1 MVSKYLP
8 SECPE
13 CGASVSIRGGELIC
27 NKCGLV
33 LAGDLPDDSFSR
45 SEIKARVES
54 MPLARPQALPGRLGH
69 AQRHINRTSDRNMA
83 FALSYIRR
91 LTQSLCLP
99 TDTAVEAIKH
109 YKRAFSMKVI
119 QGRNIE
125 VLAAALTYAA
135 SRQMRIPRT
144 LKEICAVAD
153 LPERDVFR
161 TYKWLSRLL
170 RLKCPVCRPD
180 DYLFRFAN
188 ILEHGE
194 KAKTRAL
201 EILSKMPND
210 GNRSPTT
217 LAAAALY
224 VAGLESGEHRSF
236 KKVAMMLGV
245 GEAAVR
251 EAVLEVAK
259 VAQVN
264 VGNEQV
270 KLGLKK
276 ELNTPMQPKKAELM
290 AFRTSMG
297 DQLLAHV

>member
-1 MVSKYLP
+1 MVARYVP

-33 LAGDLPDDSFSR
+33 LAGDLPEDGITP
-45 SEIKARVES
+45 SEIKS
-54 MPLARPQALPGRLGH
+54 MPQVHPQALPGRLGN
-69 AQRHINRTSDRNMA
+69 AQRHVNRTSDRNMA

-99 TDTAVEAIKH
+99 TDTAVEAIKQ
-109 YKRAFSMKVI
+109 YKKAFSMRVI

-125 VLAAALTYAA
+125 VLAAALTYAV

-144 LKEICAVAD
+144 LKEICMVAD

-194 KAKTRAL
+194 KVKTRAL
-201 EILSKMPND
+201 EILSKMPKD

-224 VAGLESGEHRSF
+224 VAGLENNEHRSF
-236 KKVAMMLGV
+236 KKVSRLLGV

-251 EAVLEVAK
+251 ETVLEVAK
-259 VAQVN
+259 TAQVN
-264 VGNEQV
+264 VGSEQV

-276 ELNTPMQPKKAELM
+276 EVDISIQSKKAELM
-290 AFRTSMG
+290 TFRTLAE
-297 DQLLAHV
+297 DKLLSFV